1 VCSLRSFPKRRLFRG
16 LKRTTKITRYS
27 SQKSLDFWKDVK
39 MGPPD
44 PILGLNVAFNSD
56 TNPKKVNLG
65 VGAYRDDNGKPYILE
80 SVREAE
86 KRIFNAKMDHE
97 YAGIGGNNDFTS
109 ATAKLL
115 FGEDSEPL
123 KKDEIVSVQAISGTG
138 ALRLGANFMRKFLS
152 QKNVYMPDPTWKNHI
167 PIFKDAG
174 FEVSFYK
181 YYDGVGGLDFSGLKS
196 DILKA
201 PDHSIFLFHVCAHNP
216 TGIDPTIEQW
226 KELSKICLQKQHF
239 IFFDAAY
246 QGFAT
251 GNVPHDAFA
260 LRHFI
265 KDGHFPVVCQSFAK
279 NFGLYGER
287 IGALHFVASSSQQK
301 KILDSQIKITIRPMY
316 SNPPIYGARLVST
329 ILNDKELSTLWYKE
343 VKIMADRI
351 ISCRKSLVNELKK
364 VGSKRNWDHIVSQ
377 IGMFCYTGLKPDQVA
392 KLIKDYHIYL
402 TEDGRISMAGVNSK
416 NVGYIAEC
424 IKKVSE

>member
-1 VCSLRSFPKRRLFRG
+1 
-16 LKRTTKITRYS
+16 
-27 SQKSLDFWKDVK
+27 

-44 PILGLNVAFNSD
+44 AILGLNVAFNSD
-56 TNPKKVNLG
+56 NFPKKVNLG

-80 SVREAE
+80 CVREAE
-86 KRIFNAKMDHE
+86 KRIYEKKMDHE
-97 YAGIGGNNDFTS
+97 YAGIGGNVDFTS
-109 ATAKLL
+109 STAKLL
-115 FGEDSEPL
+115 FGEDCEPL

-138 ALRLGANFMRKFLS
+138 ALRLAANFMRKFLQ
-152 QKNVYMPDPTWKNHI
+152 QKNVYLPDPTWKNHI
-167 PIFKDAG
+167 PIFKDSG
-174 FEVSFYK
+174 FEVSYYK
-181 YYDGVGGLDFSGLKS
+181 YYDGKGGLDFSGLKS
-196 DILKA
+196 DLQKA
-201 PDHSIFLFHVCAHNP
+201 PNQSIFLFHVCAHNP
-216 TGIDPTIEQW
+216 TGIDPTNEQW
-226 KELSKICLQKQHF
+226 KEISKICLQKQHF

-251 GNVPHDAFA
+251 GNVPNDAFA
-260 LRHFI
+260 VRQFI
-265 KDGHFPVVCQSFAK
+265 KEGHYPLVCQSFAK

-287 IGALHFVASSSQQK
+287 VGALHFVTSSSEQK

-316 SNPPIYGARLVST
+316 SNPPIFGARVVST
-329 ILNDKELSTLWYKE
+329 ILNDKELSALWYKE

-364 VGSKRNWDHIVSQ
+364 VGSKRNWDHIVNQ
-377 IGMFCYTGLKPDQVA
+377 IGMFCYTGLNQDQVS

-416 NVGYIAEC
+416 NVSYIAES